1 MTIEMPDEILKSKL
15 SLSAKLICSVIYSYP
30 RANQAEVAKLL
41 GVSRQ
46 TVNVAVQN
54 SKKLNL
60 DKFTLCQESF
70 TLCQES
76 FTPDLVV
83 SKLVEEEKET
93 KPLKAKTPTKEEV
106 EEYGAKQGAAAIV
119 DDFYQTYSDRG
130 WMSNG
135 EPIKNWK
142 AMFRWWKNNKLNNQP
157 AGNTKPKTKMSA
169 EDIFYEM
176 DAETYDN

>member
-15 SLSAKLICSVIYSYP
+15 SLSAKLICAVIYSYP
-30 RANQAEVAKLL
+30 RAQQKEIAKIL
-41 GVSRQ
+41 GVTRQ
-46 TVNVAVQN
+46 SISSATRDA
-54 SKKLNL
+54 KKHNL
-60 DKFTLCQESF
+60 DNFTLCKESF
-70 TLCQES
+70 TLCKES
-76 FTPDLVV
+76 FTPDPVV

-93 KPLKAKTPTKEEV
+93 KTLKAKTPTKEEV

-119 DDFYQTYSDRG
+119 DDFFQTYSDRG

-157 AGNTKPKTKMSA
+157 AGNTKPKKKMST
-169 EDIFYEM
+169 EDVFYEM
-176 DAETYDN
+176 DAEIYG